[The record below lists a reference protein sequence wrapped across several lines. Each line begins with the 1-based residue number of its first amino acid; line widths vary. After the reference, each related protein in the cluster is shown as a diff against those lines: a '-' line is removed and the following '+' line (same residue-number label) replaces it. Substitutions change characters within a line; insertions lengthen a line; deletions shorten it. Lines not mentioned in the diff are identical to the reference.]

1 MTQAAA
7 DDTSTQASP
16 TPRDSHSGST
26 VHTYIAAAALGTSRP
41 TVATTTGTTS
51 LTASGTAS
59 LTASGT
65 AASPTLPSDN
75 RTQSGA
81 NSETTLSGQQP
92 VTVNKSLRLDTSDS
106 DESHVTSSDA
116 AAAVDV
122 SAGADRLW
130 PALPTSTESVI
141 QQDTNSSSAVN
152 SHNTLPGAIQGTDAL
167 RTNMSSKTHN
177 NDVNDPGGTSY
188 DINSEANATAND
200 SVPGDWLPVSVLAT
214 STDRHVNDLNA
225 AHHDDTSNT
234 GDNEEQRLP
243 VQVSR
248 HSMTSSGVITAQK

>member
-75 RTQSGA
+75 RTQSGG

-116 AAAVDV
+116 AAVDV
-122 SAGADRLW
+122 SAGVDHLSL
-130 PALPTSTESVI
+130 ALPTSTESVI

-152 SHNTLPGAIQGTDAL
+152 SHNMLPGAIQGTDAL
-167 RTNMSSKTHN
+167 RTNVSSKTHN
-177 NDVNDPGGTSY
+177 SDINDPGGTSY
-188 DINSEANATAND
+188 DISSEHNATAND
-200 SVPGDWLPVSVLAT
+200 SVPGDWQPVSVLAT
-214 STDRHVNDLNA
+214 STDRHANDLNA
-225 AHHDDTSNT
+225 THHHDDTSNT

-248 HSMTSSGVITAQK
+248 HSMTSSGVIT